1 LTPSPHFFIGMQE
14 NFGNKEVK
22 DMVKTK
28 EKVLVMIPHYLHR
41 EIKKL
46 SADRD
51 EFLYETLEKVI
62 KRGLE
67 KLKKETKDELD

>member
-1 LTPSPHFFIGMQE
+1 MI
-14 NFGNKEVK
+14 
-22 DMVKTK
+22 KTK
-28 EKVLVMIPHYLHR
+28 EKVIVMIPYYLHR

-46 SADRD
+46 SAARD